1 MQKYMVQPGDTLN
14 TIAKA
19 YYGHANRAKDI
30 ARANGIRNPRH
41 IKAGWKLV
49 LPDISPALS
58 TSEASP
64 SSSLRDAS
72 DEGFRVTESQLADIM
87 KTTADVMHYCE
98 AVNACLQRYTINTP
112 LRAAHFLA
120 QVAHESGGLR
130 SVEENLAYGENDLKA
145 VYSQYFKDDSLTSG
159 YAGRPQKI
167 ANRVYANRLGNGGE
181 HSGDGWRYRGR
192 GLIPLTGKANY
203 IDYADA
209 RHVDVVKDPDQVA
222 VSPMLATDVAG
233 WYWDSRALNRFADN
247 DDIRAITKRIH
258 GGCEGLKEREF
269 YLQRAKDALQA

>member
-14 TIAKA
+14 TIAMA

-30 ARANGIRNPRH
+30 AKANGIKNPRR

-58 TSEASP
+58 TSEASSP
-64 SSSLRDAS
+64 FSPRTATDA
-72 DEGFRVTESQLADIM
+72 GFRITESQLAEIM
-87 KTTADVMHYCE
+87 NATTEVVQYCE
-98 AVNACLQRYTINTP
+98 AVNACLQRYEINTP

-130 SVEENLAYGENDLKA
+130 CVEENLDYGENALKS
-145 VYSQYFKDDSLTSG
+145 VYGKYFKDNSLASH

-167 ANRVYANRLGNGGE
+167 ANRVYAHRMGNGGE
-181 HSGDGWRYRGR
+181 RSGDGWRYRGR

-203 IDYADA
+203 ADYADD
-209 RHVDVVKDPDQVA
+209 RHVDVVQDPDQVA
-222 VSPMLATDVAG
+222 ENPMLATDVAG
-233 WYWDSRALNRFADN
+233 WYWNSQTLNRLADN
-247 DDIRAITKRIH
+247 DDIRAITKRIC
-258 GGCEGLKEREF
+258 GACEGLKDRLF
-269 YLQRAKDALQA
+269 YLKRAKNALQA